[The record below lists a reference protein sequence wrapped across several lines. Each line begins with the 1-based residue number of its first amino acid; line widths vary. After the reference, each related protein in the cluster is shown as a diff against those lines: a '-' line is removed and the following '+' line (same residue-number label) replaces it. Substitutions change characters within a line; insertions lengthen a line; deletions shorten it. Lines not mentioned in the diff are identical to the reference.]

1 MQRDYTIVVSQKVAR
16 TSFIHRGFLH
26 CTVTSTMKPEQK
38 RYFVFCFHCKRL
50 RAFAWFFRHR
60 NDEGVRPSEE
70 DVAFFQS
77 RIVHYQRDI
86 ETEVELLHHSG
97 KLFIQRHEDPSSFPT
112 PTHKRFRT
120 TNGRRNPSSDLV
132 HCPLA
137 DEDVRGDG
145 NEAADEN
152 DEETP
157 FSIATPV
164 ETISESFEQCFQD
177 FPLELARFASLSDL
191 FFL

>member
-16 TSFIHRGFLH
+16 TSFIHHGFLH
-26 CTVTSTMKPEQK
+26 CTVTSTMQPEQK
-38 RYFVFCFHCKRL
+38 RTFVYCFHCKRL

-70 DVAFFQS
+70 DVTYYQS
-77 RIVHYQRDI
+77 RLVHYQRDI
-86 ETEVELLHHSG
+86 ETEVELLHLSE
-97 KLFIQRHEDPSSFPT
+97 KLFIQRHEDPSAFPT

-120 TNGRRNPSSDLV
+120 TNGRRSPSPDLV
-132 HCPLA
+132 HCPLE

-152 DEETP
+152 EETP
-157 FSIATPV
+157 FSIASTV